1 MRRILVTIFFDIEHD
16 KELEDRDYD
25 RFIMEVDNKN
35 FRKKFHEIIDMKKY
49 SWDDFEKFKKGYKPI
64 MGTET
69 IDLTDLEVFL

>member
-1 MRRILVTIFFDIEHD
+1 MRKILVTIFFDIEHD

-49 SWDDFEKFKKGYKPI
+49 SWDDFEKFQKGYKPI

-69 IDLTDLEVFL
+69 IDLTDLEIL

>member
-1 MRRILVTIFFDIEHD
+1 MRKILVTIFFDIEHD

-25 RFIMEVDNKN
+25 RFIIEVDNKN
-35 FRKKFHEIIDMKKY
+35 FRKKFYEIIDMKKY